1 MKIKYIIIFVI
12 LLVLGNFLRL
22 FIEDHNMPDIKINEE
37 ISYQKE
43 NAKKENDLSK
53 TKEKFDINIVG
64 YDELLKLGFPKSKA
78 EKLIAFRDETGI
90 ISDMEELKNISKF
103 GEAGIKQAK
112 KYLFVDKEK
121 IKNPEQ
127 NYNGR
132 TYTVFNINDADEER
146 LKMIGFTKREIK
158 KLLPEISKGNIRSNI
173 DLEKIIGSER
183 YEKVEKR
190 IRFSE

>member
-1 MKIKYIIIFVI
+1 
-12 LLVLGNFLRL
+12 
-22 FIEDHNMPDIKINEE
+22 
-37 ISYQKE
+37 
-43 NAKKENDLSK
+43 
-53 TKEKFDINIVG
+53 
-64 YDELLKLGFPKSKA
+64 
-78 EKLIAFRDETGI
+78 
-90 ISDMEELKNISKF
+90 MEELKNISKF

>member
-78 EKLIAFRDETGI
+78 EKLITFRDETGI

-121 IKNPEQ
+121 IKNPEK

-132 TYTVFNINDADEER
+132 TYTIYNINDADEER

-190 IRFSE
+190 IKFSE

>member
-1 MKIKYIIIFVI
+1 MKIKHVIIFVI

-22 FIEDHNMPDIKINEE
+22 FIEDHNIPDIKINEE

-43 NAKKENDLSK
+43 NAQKENDLSK
-53 TKEKFDINIVG
+53 TKEKFDINSVG

-78 EKLIAFRDETGI
+78 EKLVNFRDEIGI

-121 IKNPEQ
+121 IKNPEE

-146 LKMIGFTKREIK
+146 LKMIGFTKKEIK
-158 KLLPEISKGNIRSNI
+158 KLLPEINKGNIRSNI
-173 DLEKIIGSER
+173 DLEKIIGSEK
-183 YEKVEKR
+183 YEKIEKR
-190 IRFSE
+190 IKFSE